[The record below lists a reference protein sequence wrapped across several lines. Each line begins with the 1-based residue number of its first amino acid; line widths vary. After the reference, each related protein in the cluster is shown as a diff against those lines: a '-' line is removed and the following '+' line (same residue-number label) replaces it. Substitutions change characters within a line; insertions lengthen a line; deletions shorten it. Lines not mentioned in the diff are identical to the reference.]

1 MGYFFHFHVFGVK
14 MHSKLNSNSGLNPRL
29 FQMYELICQKS
40 AHSCAVS
47 FLQMFIVL
55 WMYNFGFAIDL
66 ERWPYTDFSK
76 LFEETFFFFR
86 RQKKSL
92 GITSDKEMQ

>member
-1 MGYFFHFHVFGVK
+1 M
-14 MHSKLNSNSGLNPRL
+14 
-29 FQMYELICQKS
+29 
-40 AHSCAVS
+40 
-47 FLQMFIVL
+47 QMFIVL

-76 LFEETFFFFR
+76 LFEETFFLFR

-92 GITSDKEMQ
+92 GITKGQLISKANCQKKGTNEFAFIDLKSCYVVNSNAVRSFFWRIYGLEICFRN